1 MTINVFI
8 EQHPNEEIRTIHL
21 SKPVTLRPFSKYDAK
36 GLPKKVKRLNNAF
49 AIRPELCSPI
59 VSDFVNHKDVRIE
72 RNKAFS
78 WEDAMA
84 AAVAVLER
92 FYGEEI
98 DVAYGERN
106 PEWDRPRDDRD
117 DWAY

>member
-1 MTINVFI
+1 MPKVFI
-8 EQHPNEEIRTIHL
+8 EQHPNEDIRTIHL
-21 SKPVTLRPFSKYDAK
+21 SKPVTLRPFSKYDEK

-49 AIRPELCSPI
+49 ATRPELCASI
-59 VSDFVNHKDVRIE
+59 AIDFVEHKEVRIE

-78 WEDAMA
+78 WEQACA

-98 DVAYGERN
+98 EVTYGERN
-106 PEWDRPRDDRD
+106 PEWDRPQTDRYN
-117 DWAY
+117 WGY